1 MSTKQRQLVSFALL
15 LGAVAF
21 GMVLAGG
28 LNLTSVTSAQ
38 GSDPIVPQGV
48 VGSEALGGLPS
59 FANLAEAVEPAV
71 ASVQTS
77 TIRERPRGSDQ
88 FHYFFG
94 PRDREDGQ
102 GDQQPERFRSEGGG
116 SGFVVRSDGLI
127 VTNYHVVED
136 ADEVT
141 VRLLGREYEA
151 KVVGTDPPT
160 DLALLKVDVGHELSY
175 LALGDSDALRPGDW
189 VMAIGD
195 PLGLDQ
201 TVTVGVVS
209 AKGRQ
214 INISNESS
222 FENFIQT
229 DAAIN
234 FGNSGGPLIN
244 VKGEVI
250 GINSAI
256 NWGAENIGFAVPV
269 NTLKQILP
277 QLEDTGTVSRGYLGI
292 MINDVDFDIAQ
303 AFGMKEPHG
312 VLVTQVLPGEPAA
325 KAGVVHG
332 DIVLE
337 ADGQKVDS
345 ARFLIDYVSAKG
357 PGETVD
363 LTILHGGDRVT
374 KTVKLIERPTRDEQQ
389 VAQAVPED
397 RGIDWL
403 GVRYQDLTPGSRQTH
418 GIPEGVAG
426 VWLTNVEP
434 TSPLWDEGVRNDG
447 ILYVVTEVNG
457 QPVASVQEFEQAV
470 GAAPSGSRLRLYV
483 RQFHRGQEL
492 PPRFVFPRVP

>member
-1 MSTKQRQLVSFALL
+1 MSTSQRQVLSFALI

-21 GMVLAGG
+21 GMVLAGA
-28 LNLTSVTSAQ
+28 LNLTSTTSAQ

-48 VGSEALGGLPS
+48 VGSEELGGLPS

-77 TIRERPRGSDQ
+77 TIRERPRGSDP
-88 FHYFFG
+88 FHFFFG
-94 PRDREDGQ
+94 PQEREDTEPN
-102 GDQQPERFRSEGGG
+102 QQPERFRSEGGG
-116 SGFVVRSDGLI
+116 SGFVVRADGLI

-141 VRLLGREYEA
+141 VRLQGREYAA

-160 DLALLKVDVGHELSY
+160 DLALLKVDVGHDLEY
-175 LALGDSDALRPGDW
+175 LALGDSDALRAGDW

-195 PLGLDQ
+195 PLGLAQ

-244 VKGEVI
+244 VRGEVI

-277 QLEDTGTVSRGYLGI
+277 QLEETGSVSRGYLGI
-292 MINDVDFDIAQ
+292 LINDVDFDIAQ
-303 AFGMKEPHG
+303 AFGMDEPHG
-312 VLVTQVLPGEPAA
+312 VLVTQVLPGQPAA
-325 KAGVVHG
+325 KAGILHG

-337 ADGQKVDS
+337 ADGEPVDS
-345 ARFLIDYVSAKG
+345 SRYLIDYVSAKG
-357 PGETVD
+357 PGATVD
-363 LTILHGGDRVT
+363 LTILRNGERTT
-374 KTVKLIERPTRDEQQ
+374 KTVALTERPSQAEQ
-389 VAQAVPED
+389 VEPEAAPEE
-397 RGIDWL
+397 RGIEWL
-403 GVRYQDLTPGSRQTH
+403 GVHYQDLSPGGRQMH
-418 GIPEGVAG
+418 GIPEDVDG

-434 TSPLWDEGVRNDG
+434 TSPLWDEGIRNDG
-447 ILYVVTEVNG
+447 IIYVVTEVNSHAV
-457 QPVASVQEFEQAV
+457 PNVAEFEKAV
-470 GAAPSGSRLRLYV
+470 RAAPSGSRLRLYV
-483 RQFHRGQEL
+483 RRFHRGEEL
-492 PPRFVFPRVP
+492 PPRFVFPQVP